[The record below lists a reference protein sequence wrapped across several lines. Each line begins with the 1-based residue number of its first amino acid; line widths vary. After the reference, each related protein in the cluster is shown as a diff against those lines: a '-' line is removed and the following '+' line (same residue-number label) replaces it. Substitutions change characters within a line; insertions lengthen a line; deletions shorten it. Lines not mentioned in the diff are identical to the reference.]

1 MNYPLSSPLA
11 VSIAHG
17 YDLLRLM
24 ARSSLGACAFVDE
37 VIRYQWPPQCLST
50 SSGNRGVTGE
60 DAAVTQEAVVVDE
73 GEDEDED
80 EEGGLFDGAHY
91 SAALF
96 LWTNASA
103 SWDSYFVVGTV
114 IDCWD
119 ERGEKGLF
127 NN

>member
-50 SSGNRGVTGE
+50 SSGNSRRVKGVTGE
-60 DAAVTQEAVVVDE
+60 DVAVTQEAAAVVVDD
-73 GEDEDED
+73 GEEEDED

-96 LWTNASA
+96 LWTNVCILGLVLVVGRLF
-103 SWDSYFVVGTV
+103 SWDSS
-114 IDCWD
+114 CW
-119 ERGEKGLF
+119 
-127 NN
+127 